1 MHIREQ
7 KQVEY
12 VYYSTGP

>member
-7 KQVEY
+7 KNSPIHY
-12 VYYSTGP
+12 